1 MFKFNRKSTLTA
13 LLAGI
18 FLLVSQTGSASTL
31 TFDSYKWG
39 SVTASVSTSAP
50 LDAPVATSLGAG
62 GFNVHVDTGA
72 SFEAWCM
79 DVWQWLGGNNY
90 TFQSSPLGLTVDA
103 GKVTL
108 TQTKIDDLNRLATEA
123 HASINNA
130 TTSAA
135 FQAAIWE
142 IAFDNTGA
150 YNIASG
156 LFAVSAANTVTQQAQ
171 LWLDGLSNFSPS
183 GYSLSVW
190 SSPTQQDVLVFTK
203 VPTPA
208 TYTLLF
214 AGLGLIS
221 FTARRRQ
228 QNKAAKI

>member
-1 MFKFNRKSTLTA
+1 MLKLNRKLTLTA
-13 LLAGI
+13 LLASLT
-18 FLLVSQTGSASTL
+18 LLGAQSGSASTL
-31 TFDSYKWG
+31 TFDNYKWG
-39 SVTASVSTSAP
+39 SVTANVSTSAP
-50 LDAPVATSLGAG
+50 LDAPVATSLGVG
-62 GFNVHVDTGA
+62 GFNVHVGTGA

-79 DVWQWLGGNNY
+79 DVWQWLGGSNY

-108 TQTKIDDLNRLATEA
+108 TQAKIDDLNRLATEA
-123 HASINNA
+123 HASINSA

-156 LFAVSAANTVTQQAQ
+156 LFAVSGANAVTQQAQ
-171 LWLDGLSNFSPS
+171 LWLDGLSSFSPS

-190 SSPTQQDVLVFTK
+190 SSPTQQDALVFTK

-214 AGLGLIS
+214 AGLGLMS
-221 FTARRRQ
+221 FTARRRK